1 MRSFCPAVV
10 LALLAALILAA
21 CGTATSGMSTAD
33 SRDDWLATES
43 RSEGPAAFTHADAQ
57 AFSAFPLYWL
67 GSSFDR
73 LPLTAITRRN
83 DAAIAEQDVR
93 ADYVGFVYGD
103 CVATDETGCPP
114 PLEVQVWPACQRAL
128 ADYALTP
135 AGDPVPHRMTRVRGV
150 PAASFERGLRLEL
163 YTGDVTVVIFGLA
176 KHSVLRAAAALHAAN
191 GLASDRAT
199 LPQPVRGA
207 MQGHLRCAT

>member
-1 MRSFCPAVV
+1 MRSFCPPVV
-10 LALLAALILAA
+10 LALLAALMLAA
-21 CGTATSGMSTAD
+21 CGAATPGMSTAD
-33 SRDDWLATES
+33 SRDDPSATES
-43 RSEGPAAFTHADAQ
+43 RGEGPSTFARADAH

-67 GSSFDR
+67 GSSFNR

-83 DAAIAEQDVR
+83 DAAIAGQDVR

-114 PLEVQVWPACQRAL
+114 PLEVQVWPACERAL

-135 AGDPVPHRMTRVRGV
+135 AGDPVPHHMTRVRGV

-163 YTGDVTVVIFGLA
+163 YTGEVTVVIFGLA
-176 KHSVLRAAAALHAAN
+176 RQPVLRAATALRAAN
-191 GLASDRAT
+191 ALASDRAT
-199 LPQPVRGA
+199 LPQPVPGA
-207 MQGHLRCAT
+207 MRGHLRCAT

>member
-1 MRSFCPAVV
+1 MRSFWSQAV
-10 LALLAALILAA
+10 LTLLAALMLAA
-21 CGTATSGMSTAD
+21 CGTATPEKSKAD
-33 SRDDWLATES
+33 SPDDRSATES
-43 RSEGPAAFTHADAQ
+43 RSEGPGAFTRADAH

-67 GSSFDR
+67 GGSFDR
-73 LPLTAITRRN
+73 LPLSAITRRN
-83 DAAIAEQDVR
+83 DAALAGQDIR

-163 YTGDVTVVIFGLA
+163 YTGDVTVVIFGLSRQ
-176 KHSVLRAAAALHAAN
+176 SVLRAAAALHATN

-207 MQGHLRCAT
+207 MQGHLRCAK

>member
-1 MRSFCPAVV
+1 MRSSCPPVV
-10 LALLAALILAA
+10 LALLAALMLAA
-21 CGTATSGMSTAD
+21 CGTATPGMSTAD
-33 SRDDWLATES
+33 SRDDPSATES
-43 RSEGPAAFTHADAQ
+43 RSEGPSAFARADAH

-67 GSSFDR
+67 GGSFDR
-73 LPLTAITRRN
+73 LPLIAITRRK
-83 DAAIAEQDVR
+83 DASIAGQDVR

-114 PLEVQVWPACQRAL
+114 PLEVQVWPACERAL

-135 AGDPVPHRMTRVRGV
+135 AGAPVPHRMTRVRGV

-163 YTGDVTVVIFGLA
+163 YTGDVTVVIFGLV
-176 KHSVLRAAAALHAAN
+176 KKSVLRAAAALRAAN
-191 GLASDRAT
+191 DLASDRER

-207 MQGHLRCAT
+207 MRGHLRCAT